1 MLHCQS
7 KMIFSIG
14 FIPVDSLWFSKINIF
29 GEKSLKA
36 HKHYVILQS

>member
-1 MLHCQS
+1 MLHYQN

-14 FIPVDSLWFSKINIF
+14 CIPVDCLWFSKINIF
-29 GEKSLKA
+29 REKSLKA